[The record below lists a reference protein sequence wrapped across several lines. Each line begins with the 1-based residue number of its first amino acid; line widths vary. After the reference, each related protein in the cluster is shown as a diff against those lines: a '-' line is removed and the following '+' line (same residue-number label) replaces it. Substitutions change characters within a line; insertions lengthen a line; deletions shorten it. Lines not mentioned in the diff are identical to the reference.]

1 MIASCVVAGLA
12 LAGVSCGDSP
22 TGGRTVDAQVQR
34 TLPTV
39 QGTLLAQLCFPLEA
53 TTGQPM
59 SARRKA
65 QREMTALLRTL
76 RDTPE
81 AKVQTV
87 RMTDQG
93 DIREELTIRQLA
105 ERHRGGLSLIVQT
118 VDGPAERCAL
128 AAADDLREAIKQS

>member
-1 MIASCVVAGLA
+1 
-12 LAGVSCGDSP
+12 
-22 TGGRTVDAQVQR
+22 VQR

-39 QGTLLAQLCFPLEA
+39 QGTLLARLCDPLEA

-65 QREMTALLRTL
+65 QHQMTALLRAL
-76 RDTPE
+76 RKAPE

-93 DIREELTIRQLA
+93 DVREELTIRELA
-105 ERHRGGLSLIVQT
+105 KGHLSGLEEILQT
-118 VDGPAERCAL
+118 LDGPAERCARK
-128 AAADDLREAIKQS
+128 AASDLGEAIEQA